1 MYIYVLKQNY
11 FIIRNQIQFQKG
23 SHGHLQNLTNP
34 QSVRNTLCVHRAQRP
49 SVHKQS
55 LSSGTSNTGS
65 YTWGGNTHPVPEGTS
80 KYPLKKYL
88 PIL

>member
-11 FIIRNQIQFQKG
+11 FIIRNQIQFKKG
-23 SHGHLQNLTNP
+23 SRGHLQNLTNP

-55 LSSGTSNTGS
+55 LSSGTSKTGRH
-65 YTWGGNTHPVPEGTS
+65 TWAGNTHPVPEGTS
-80 KYPLKKYL
+80 KDP
-88 PIL
+88 